1 MIIGVPKEVKPHEYR
16 VALVPAGVSSLVQ
29 AGHRVL
35 VEKGCG
41 LGSSLSDQEYAGAGA
56 ELVSRQ
62 TVFSC
67 AELIVKVKEPL
78 LQEAP
83 LLSPGQILF
92 TYLHLAAYPE
102 LTEALLKKGVIG
114 IAYETVQTEEGAL
127 PLLQP
132 MSEIAGRLSVQIGAR
147 LLEKTHQGSGIL
159 LGGVAGVEPARV
171 VILGGGTAGAHAARV
186 ALAMG
191 ADATVL
197 DVKRERLCYLE
208 ETTRGRL
215 KTLISNPYVL
225 GKLAPQTDL
234 LIGAVLVPGA
244 RAPQLITEE
253 MILQM
258 KEGSVFVDIS
268 IDQGG
273 CAETSRPT
281 TYEEPTYRVGG
292 VIHHCVTNMPSAVP
306 RTSTFALTNA
316 TLPYLLAIANKG
328 YRRAL
333 ADDPALLKGLNLAR
347 GKLCLAPLAAEM
359 EWEYCPPR
367 MALS

>member
-1 MIIGVPKEVKPHEYR
+1 MILGVPREIKPHEYR
-16 VALVPAGVSSLVQ
+16 VALVPAGASALVQ

-35 VEKGCG
+35 LEESCG
-41 LGSSLSDQEYAGAGA
+41 LGSGIADREYEEVGV
-56 ELVSRQ
+56 EVTSRQ
-62 TVFSC
+62 TVFSQ
-67 AELIVKVKEPL
+67 AELILKVKEPMSC
-78 LQEAP
+78 ETP
-83 LLSPGQILF
+83 LLKGSQVLF
-92 TYLHLAAYPE
+92 TYLHLASDSS
-102 LTEALLKKGVIG
+102 LTEALLKKAIIG
-114 IAYETVQTEEGAL
+114 IAYETVQTANGAL

-147 LLEKTHQGSGIL
+147 LLEKTYQGYGVL
-159 LGGVAGVEPARV
+159 LGGIAGVEPAKV
-171 VILGGGTAGAHAARV
+171 VVVGGGTAGAQAARV
-186 ALAMG
+186 ALALG
-191 ADATVL
+191 ADVTVL
-197 DVKRERLCYLE
+197 DVNQERLRHLDE
-208 ETTRGRL
+208 ITESRM

-225 GKLAPQTDL
+225 HRVIPQADL

-253 MILQM
+253 MIGRL

-316 TLPYLLAIANKG
+316 TLPYVLEIANKG
-328 YRRAL
+328 YRQAL
-333 ADDPALLKGLNLAR
+333 ADNPALLKGLNLAR
-347 GKLCLAPLAAEM
+347 GKLCLAPVAAEM
-359 EWEYCPPR
+359 DWECCSPLK
-367 MALS
+367 ALG